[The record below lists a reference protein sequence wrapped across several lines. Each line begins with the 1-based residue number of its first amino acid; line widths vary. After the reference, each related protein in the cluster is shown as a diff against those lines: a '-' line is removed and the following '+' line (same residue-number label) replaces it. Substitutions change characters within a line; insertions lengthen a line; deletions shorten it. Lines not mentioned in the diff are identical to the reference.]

1 MYTGMLDLCP
11 RIIVDQSTFE
21 TSRNTRGRNHILG
34 TVSIVQFQVVD
45 IPVVS
50 KMVLSIGDLIIRR
63 R

>member
-34 TVSIVQFQVVD
+34 TVSIIQRQVGN
-45 IPVVS
+45 IPVVGQ
-50 KMVLSIGDLIIRR
+50 MVLSIGNFVIRC
-63 R
+63 

>member
-34 TVSIVQFQVVD
+34 TVSIIQRQVVK

-50 KMVLSIGDLIIRR
+50 QMVLSMGDFVIRR
-63 R
+63 G

>member
-34 TVSIVQFQVVD
+34 TISIIQRQVVN
-45 IPVVS
+45 IPVVGQ
-50 KMVLSIGDLIIRR
+50 MVLSIGDFVIRR
-63 R
+63 G